1 MYSHLVSEE
10 TEAQEALRGLTKIG
24 ELASDKAEMDTSNG
38 QGLPRGFCWVRDL
51 ASS

>member
-24 ELASDKAEMDTSNG
+24 ELASDKAEMDSPSHV
-38 QGLPRGFCWVRDL
+38 QGDEQRARPP
-51 ASS
+51 